1 MGKKVR
7 KSHGKRKPPIPKV
20 SHTPDKGT
28 SVRNTHKDTLFR
40 FIFQDKKKLLQLY
53 NALNNSDY
61 EDENL
66 LEITTIEN
74 VIYFGVKNDLSFLV
88 DMSLYLMEHQGSWNG
103 NMPLRGL
110 LYFARLYRSYAGDGL
125 YSSKT
130 VLLPVPYYVVFYN
143 GTSARPEREILKLS
157 DAFGIQSFSQG
168 ETQKNTA
175 FLPPP
180 ALECQALMLNINY
193 GNNREFMEKCRPLM
207 EYSRFVHEIREN
219 IRGGRLPEEAAE
231 LAVKTCLAQG
241 ILTDV
246 LKEHR
251 REVVAMFLED
261 YDQEVHYR
269 IMRRDAHED
278 GYSEGYSEGRESMLK
293 DQVKKKLKK
302 GKTVSQITVEL
313 EEMEDNI
320 QRVVDEIQKA
330 EL

>member
-1 MGKKVR
+1 
-7 KSHGKRKPPIPKV
+7 
-20 SHTPDKGT
+20 
-28 SVRNTHKDTLFR
+28 
-40 FIFQDKKKLLQLY
+40 
-53 NALNNSDY
+53 
-61 EDENL
+61 
-66 LEITTIEN
+66 
-74 VIYFGVKNDLSFLV
+74 
-88 DMSLYLMEHQGSWNG
+88 MSLYLMEHQGSWNG

-157 DAFGIQSFSQG
+157 DAFGIQRFPQG
-168 ETQKNTA
+168 EVQKNSA

-207 EYSRFVHEIREN
+207 EYSRFVYEIREN
-219 IRGGRLPEEAAE
+219 IRGGKLPEEAAE
-231 LAVKTCLAQG
+231 LAIKTCLAQG

-269 IMRRDAHED
+269 VMRRDAHED
-278 GYSEGYSEGRESMLK
+278 GYNEGRESMLR

-302 GKTVSQITVEL
+302 GKTVSQIAVEL

-320 QRVVDEIQKA
+320 QIVVDKIQKE